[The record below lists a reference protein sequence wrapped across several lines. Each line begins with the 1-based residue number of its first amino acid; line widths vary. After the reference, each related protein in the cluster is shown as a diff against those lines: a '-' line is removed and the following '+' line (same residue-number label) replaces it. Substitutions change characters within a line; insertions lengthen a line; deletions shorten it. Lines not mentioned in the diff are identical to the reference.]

1 MCFLKKSGQKKQ
13 EKAKPGNKME
23 NNLELIPAQQQAVYP
38 SKNEITFRAQP
49 VQHRS
54 QMPSEHEMMVFH
66 TMAEH
71 AVSSKMYKGIGEKA
85 GVMMIMLSARE
96 LGIPPM
102 QALNGGINIIQGKV
116 EISARMMS
124 ALIRKAGHQLVV
136 KECTSTHCV
145 LVGKRCDTGEVQSS
159 SFSVAE
165 AQLAGLVKPG
175 GGWIKWP
182 KDMCFARALSRIA
195 RQLFSDV
202 IGMGY
207 VEGEISQNPTVL
219 EAESETIIAEDFVSE
234 NILIENEPDFMDK
247 YLNLFDHDDQFLAI
261 DYLKVV
267 QKHFDWDLIKTIKE
281 LLKDETRLFEKFNSW
296 KNKMQKKQ
304 ELSE

>member
-1 MCFLKKSGQKKQ
+1 
-13 EKAKPGNKME
+13 ME
-23 NNLELIPAQQQAVYP
+23 TALAVRPQSNELAV
-38 SKNEITFRAQP
+38 SRGSI
-49 VQHRS
+49 
-54 QMPSEHEMMVFH
+54 PSEHEMMVYH
-66 TMAEH
+66 TMAEQ

-124 ALIRKAGHQLVV
+124 ALIRKAGHQLKVQ
-136 KECTSTHCV
+136 ECTATQCV

-182 KDMCFARALSRIA
+182 KDMCFARALSRLA

-202 IGMGY
+202 IGIGY
-207 VEGEISQNPTVL
+207 VEGEIGQVV
-219 EAESETIIAEDFVSE
+219 EIKASEVDSIITEELVSNE
-234 NILIENEPDFMDK
+234 EVVIENEKEYVDK
-247 YLNLFDHDDQFLAI
+247 FLNLFDKEDKHFAME
-261 DYLKVV
+261 YLKVV
-267 QKHFDWDLIKTIKE
+267 QKHFDWTPIQTIKE
-281 LLKDETRLFEKFNSW
+281 LLKDEKRLFDKFNSW
-296 KNKMQKKQ
+296 KNKIKKVEEQ
-304 ELSE
+304 SE